1 MANTNAPY
9 GFKFYRRNGGLSPAL
24 EYVTLGGTV
33 SIGDAMVWSS
43 GTAVIHTAAADEKI
57 FGIAQA
63 SGVSGASIPFIPV
76 MEDYVWVAQ
85 ATTYTE
91 ATHRGVVYELSGTTG
106 AQQVNVA
113 GTTKPIV
120 RIIDKLPPPRPGNET
135 GTYCNVLVEFV
146 ADSYGRSG
154 TVTN

>member
-1 MANTNAPY
+1 MANTSAPY
-9 GFKFYRRNGGLSPAL
+9 GFKLYRQNSGLTPPL

-33 SIGDAMVWSS
+33 SIGDPLVWSS

-63 SGVSGASIPFIPV
+63 NGVSGGQIPFIPV
-76 MEDYVWVAQ
+76 TETQVWVAQ

-106 AQQVNVA
+106 AVQVNVA

-135 GTYCNVLVEFV
+135 GTYCNVLVMFV